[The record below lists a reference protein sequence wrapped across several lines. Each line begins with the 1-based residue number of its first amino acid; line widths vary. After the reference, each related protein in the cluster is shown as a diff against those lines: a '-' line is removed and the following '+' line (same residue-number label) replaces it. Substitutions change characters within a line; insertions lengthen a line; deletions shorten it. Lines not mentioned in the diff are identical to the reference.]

1 MFEQTLLDLPEPR
14 PQQLR
19 HERRSRLERQFDRTV
34 AWWVVGAGRRRARL
48 LQTAARQIRS
58 HGDRLSG
65 LSDVELRERTAT
77 LRVDLLSHSRPRVH
91 EVIALVSEV
100 AGRSL
105 GLKPYDCQLAGAYA
119 LTQGMVVEMETG
131 EGKTLACALAAASS
145 ALAGIRVHSVTAND
159 YLVQRDARDLEPL
172 YRFLGLSSATILS
185 TDAEASRQA
194 AYTADVVHVTAKE
207 LAFDHLRDRLALGR
221 HDSDLQRAVRPLRRQ
236 SSISVPLR
244 QRGLEMA
251 IVDEIDSI
259 LIDEARQPL
268 IISSTAAGPFAR
280 ADLEQAQEDAHGLT
294 VLHDYLLRPRD
305 QRVELTPK
313 GQARL
318 AELARDRLGNW
329 RMPAWRNELLR
340 QALAAEHLYRRNE
353 DYVLLGGR
361 VQIIDEHTGRIM
373 PDRSWS
379 AGLHELIELKEGCE
393 PRAGRIDVA
402 RITYQRFFRRY
413 RVLAGLTGTAREVS
427 RELWAI
433 YRLPMVRVPTHRPM
447 RRQYTGTRIVANEA
461 DKWLV
466 LGELVAAKLALRR
479 PVLVGTRTV
488 NAARAASRALQAATL
503 PHEVLSA
510 DQNAHEAEVIA
521 RAGLAGVITI
531 ATNMAGRGTDI
542 RLGSEVGTVGGLHV
556 IMTEMHESGRIDRQL
571 AGRCARQGDPG
582 TVEAILSWD
591 DPLLQKYLPP
601 WVRRTLPRL
610 PPRLRSWLAPGALRW
625 AQLQAEASHRRI
637 RRELLSAD
645 EFLDDVVAFSGK
657 SL

>member
-1 MFEQTLLDLPEPR
+1 
-14 PQQLR
+14 
-19 HERRSRLERQFDRTV
+19 
-34 AWWVVGAGRRRARL
+34 
-48 LQTAARQIRS
+48 
-58 HGDRLSG
+58 
-65 LSDVELRERTAT
+65 
-77 LRVDLLSHSRPRVH
+77 
-91 EVIALVSEV
+91 
-100 AGRSL
+100 
-105 GLKPYDCQLAGAYA
+105 
-119 LTQGMVVEMETG
+119 
-131 EGKTLACALAAASS
+131 
-145 ALAGIRVHSVTAND
+145 
-159 YLVQRDARDLEPL
+159 
-172 YRFLGLSSATILS
+172 
-185 TDAEASRQA
+185 
-194 AYTADVVHVTAKE
+194 
-207 LAFDHLRDRLALGR
+207 LALGR

-461 DKWLV
+461 EKWLV

-531 ATNMAGRGTDI
+531 ATNMAG
-542 RLGSEVGTVGGLHV
+542 
-556 IMTEMHESGRIDRQL
+556 GRPLRP
-571 AGRCARQGDPG
+571 AG
-582 TVEAILSWD
+582 
-591 DPLLQKYLPP
+591 
-601 WVRRTLPRL
+601 
-610 PPRLRSWLAPGALRW
+610 
-625 AQLQAEASHRRI
+625 
-637 RRELLSAD
+637 
-645 EFLDDVVAFSGK
+645 
-657 SL
+657 

>member
-1 MFEQTLLDLPEPR
+1 
-14 PQQLR
+14 
-19 HERRSRLERQFDRTV
+19 
-34 AWWVVGAGRRRARL
+34 
-48 LQTAARQIRS
+48 
-58 HGDRLSG
+58 
-65 LSDVELRERTAT
+65 
-77 LRVDLLSHSRPRVH
+77 
-91 EVIALVSEV
+91 
-100 AGRSL
+100 
-105 GLKPYDCQLAGAYA
+105 
-119 LTQGMVVEMETG
+119 
-131 EGKTLACALAAASS
+131 
-145 ALAGIRVHSVTAND
+145 
-159 YLVQRDARDLEPL
+159 
-172 YRFLGLSSATILS
+172 
-185 TDAEASRQA
+185 
-194 AYTADVVHVTAKE
+194 
-207 LAFDHLRDRLALGR
+207 
-221 HDSDLQRAVRPLRRQ
+221 
-236 SSISVPLR
+236 
-244 QRGLEMA
+244 
-251 IVDEIDSI
+251 
-259 LIDEARQPL
+259 
-268 IISSTAAGPFAR
+268 
-280 ADLEQAQEDAHGLT
+280 
-294 VLHDYLLRPRD
+294 
-305 QRVELTPK
+305 
-313 GQARL
+313 
-318 AELARDRLGNW
+318 
-329 RMPAWRNELLR
+329 
-340 QALAAEHLYRRNE
+340 
-353 DYVLLGGR
+353 
-361 VQIIDEHTGRIM
+361 M

-461 DKWLV
+461 EKWLV

-637 RRELLSAD
+637 RGELLSAD